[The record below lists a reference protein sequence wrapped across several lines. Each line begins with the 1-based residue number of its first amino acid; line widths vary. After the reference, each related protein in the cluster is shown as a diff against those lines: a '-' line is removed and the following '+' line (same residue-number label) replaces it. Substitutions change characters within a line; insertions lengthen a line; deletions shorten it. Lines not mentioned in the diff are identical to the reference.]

1 MPSFGNKTL
10 SEQAFGWK
18 TQFVPDYHQAVI
30 GQSLSIVDMY
40 IYLKHLSEKGYLFI
54 CWLSFYPFIC
64 WSVCFVHVPPRSVSL
79 PLYEFLFFVC
89 PPASLVQLADA
100 LTEVHAITTPM
111 WSRAVVPRVRPKS
124 SVDKDFIIS
133 HQPGERAVLD
143 V

>member
-40 IYLKHLSEKGYLFI
+40 IYLKHLLEREDIYSSIGCPSI
-54 CWLSFYPFIC
+54 HLSVGLC
-64 WSVCFVHVPPRSVSL
+64 VLSTSL
-79 PLYEFLFFVC
+79 PVWSLSLCTSSCFVC

-111 WSRAVVPRVRPKS
+111 WSRVLVPRVRPKS